1 MCSAA
6 TVYSSIKASGLRA
19 GQWAVFPGG
28 GGGVGSQGLQFAV
41 AMGFRTICVDTGD
54 ARREMA
60 LSIGVEHF
68 IDFKEEDAVAE
79 VLRLTREGAHAVFVT
94 GKSLLHSPPAVYQI
108 STNTSKRSSLIL
120 RLWAISALA
129 WEQRSCGKLTACEGH
144 RESQY

>member
-79 VLRLTREGAHAVFVT
+79 VLRLTGEGAHAVFVT
-94 GKSLLHSPPAVYQI
+94 GKSLFYTLLPPYTRYQLTHRSVPVLSFGFGLSRHSRG
-108 STNTSKRSSLIL
+108 SK
-120 RLWAISALA
+120 
-129 WEQRSCGKLTACEGH
+129 GH
-144 RESQY
+144 VVS